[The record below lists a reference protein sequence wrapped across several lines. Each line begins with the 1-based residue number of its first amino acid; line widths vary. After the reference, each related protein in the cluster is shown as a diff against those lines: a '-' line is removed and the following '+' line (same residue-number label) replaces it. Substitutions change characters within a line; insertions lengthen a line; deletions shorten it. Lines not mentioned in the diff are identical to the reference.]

1 MMAYSS
7 TVVLCGKDILI
18 ETQRHNNSLLSI
30 FITTFFCLL
39 IIAGLLLN
47 FRGTRTK
54 YALALSGLGILI
66 ILNSVIRNGGQ
77 ELYYF
82 GVSIIFIAIWMNGSL
97 ISILK
102 KLKNTVNISKRN
114 VAGVR
119 NLNSVG

>member
-1 MMAYSS
+1 M
-7 TVVLCGKDILI
+7 
-18 ETQRHNNSLLSI
+18 
-30 FITTFFCLL
+30 
-39 IIAGLLLN
+39 N